1 MKKVFS
7 NEMVAHVWA
16 QRSQDEGRNAKDK
29 WSGAS
34 SFYFAG
40 DTIYSYGP
48 HFPIA
53 RFVDNDKGA
62 VAVLVTIASYS
73 NTTNRHQTHVWRAS
87 HHHTTFH
94 VAQVEATFKPEEI
107 HTENMESYKERV
119 EEMLLKAAR
128 ARKNTQWL
136 LEQAVKLLQ
145 EANGYATFFGLE
157 ERIEEPENMNTM
169 LEQAKE
175 NEKVRKVQEAQ
186 KRAVDISEWREF
198 TKPRIR
204 LNVGYD
210 LLRLNADME
219 RIETTGGAQ
228 VPVEHA
234 KKMWPLVKR
243 CHDRKQ
249 AWQSNGSTIKV
260 GYFQVNHIEATG
272 NVRIGCHYIKY
283 PELQSMAVQL
293 GLTS

>member
-1 MKKVFS
+1 MRKVFS

-16 QRSQDEGRNAKDK
+16 QRDQDEGRN
-29 WSGAS
+29 SGG
-34 SFYFAG
+34 SFYFTG
-40 DTIYSYGP
+40 DTIYSYGA

-53 RFVDNDKGA
+53 RFVDNENGA
-62 VAVLVTIASYS
+62 VAVLSTIESYS
-73 NTTNRHQTHVWRAS
+73 NTTAKQQNHVWRAS

-94 VAQVEATFKPEEI
+94 VAQVEATFKPEDI
-107 HTENMESYKERV
+107 HTVNMKSYRERI
-119 EEMLLKAAR
+119 EATLGQATR

-136 LEQAVKLLQ
+136 LESALKLIK
-145 EANGYATFFGLE
+145 EANSYTTFFGLKDS
-157 ERIEEPENMNTM
+157 IAEPESMKVM

-175 NEKVRKVQEAQ
+175 DEKVRKVQEAQ

-198 TKPRIR
+198 NKARIQ

-210 LLRLNADME
+210 LLRLNKEQD
-219 RIETTGGAQ
+219 RIETTGGAN

-234 KKMWPLVKR
+234 KKMWLLVKR

-249 AWQSNGSTIKV
+249 AWQSNGHTIKI
-260 GYFQVNHIEATG
+260 GYFQVNYIEETG
-272 NVRIGCHYIKY
+272 NVKIGCHYIKF
-283 PELQSMAVQL
+283 PELRDMATQL